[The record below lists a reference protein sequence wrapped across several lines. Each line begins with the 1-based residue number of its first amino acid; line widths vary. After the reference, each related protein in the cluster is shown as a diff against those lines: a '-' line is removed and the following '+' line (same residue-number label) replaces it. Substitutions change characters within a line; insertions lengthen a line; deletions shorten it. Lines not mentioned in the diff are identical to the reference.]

1 MKTYSKTSFDKI
13 GRPHGLKPLKL
24 EKPKKANFAHF
35 VSRPLGENVLKD
47 PFDKIGRPHGL
58 KPLKLEKPKKA
69 NFVHFINSLLSEK
82 VLKELF

>member
-1 MKTYSKTSFDKI
+1 MKLS
-13 GRPHGLKPLKL
+13 KL
-24 EKPKKANFAHF
+24 ENANFAHF
-35 VSRPLGENVLKD
+35 VSRQLGENVLKD

-69 NFVHFINSLLSEK
+69 NFVHFISSLLSEK

>member
-1 MKTYSKTSFDKI
+1 MT
-13 GRPHGLKPLKL
+13 KL
-24 EKPKKANFAHF
+24 EILKALKFQTLKKANFAHF

-58 KPLKLEKPKKA
+58 KLLKLEKPKKA
-69 NFVHFINSLLSEK
+69 NFVHFISSLLSEK